1 MARYRLRGLWR
12 DAGGGV
18 SFLLAGSFTS
28 LFAMSALAVDAS
40 SLFIAKRRLQG
51 MADAAAMGS
60 VGATSPQDAVRQVI
74 AGYGADTGSYQARM
88 TGFTPGTYAQD
99 TSLAPSARFQAA
111 AGGGNAVEVTLS
123 QSVPLFFA
131 PILRLPNLGTVNATA
146 RAAKTD
152 LASFALGSTL
162 AGLQGGIGNAMLSSL
177 TGSSI
182 SLSAMSY
189 DALASANIDLLT
201 FSNALRTSE
210 KLQAISY
217 TDTLNAQTT
226 LPLLLRAMASAS
238 TDSTAAA
245 ALNSLAGQVTGGATI
260 TPGKLID
267 LGPMGLNTHVP
278 GNTQIAVNAFSML
291 REILTLANG
300 EQQITMDLGAS
311 VPGIASAR
319 VTLITGARMVNSP
332 WVAVGGDNTVK
343 VYTEQTRLLVNTTVG
358 GILPTGAALINVP
371 FTLDLAQA
379 TASLSSVS
387 CNMGQKPSQAVLA
400 VTPAIGTAWLGTPT
414 PNNLTSLSTSMN
426 VAPANLVTL
435 PLVAGITGYSQIK
448 LGGTSAQTVSF
459 SASDIANRTTKTVS
473 TNDAISS
480 IASSLISN
488 TQLQVNALGLGLS
501 LSPLTAAV
509 GSTLKTAAPSLDGL
523 LNSLTGL
530 LGVGVGQANIRING
544 VRCGVPMLVG

>member
-1 MARYRLRGLWR
+1 
-12 DAGGGV
+12 
-18 SFLLAGSFTS
+18 
-28 LFAMSALAVDAS
+28 
-40 SLFIAKRRLQG
+40 
-51 MADAAAMGS
+51 
-60 VGATSPQDAVRQVI
+60 
-74 AGYGADTGSYQARM
+74 
-88 TGFTPGTYAQD
+88 
-99 TSLAPSARFQAA
+99 
-111 AGGGNAVEVTLS
+111 
-123 QSVPLFFA
+123 
-131 PILRLPNLGTVNATA
+131 
-146 RAAKTD
+146 TD

-201 FSNALRTSE
+201 FSNALRSSE

-291 REILTLANG
+291 REVLTLANG

-332 WVAVGGDNTVK
+332 WVA
-343 VYTEQTRLLVNTTVG
+343 
-358 GILPTGAALINVP
+358 
-371 FTLDLAQA
+371 
-379 TASLSSVS
+379 
-387 CNMGQKPSQAVLA
+387 
-400 VTPAIGTAWLGTPT
+400 
-414 PNNLTSLSTSMN
+414 
-426 VAPANLVTL
+426 
-435 PLVAGITGYSQIK
+435 
-448 LGGTSAQTVSF
+448 
-459 SASDIANRTTKTVS
+459 
-473 TNDAISS
+473 
-480 IASSLISN
+480 
-488 TQLQVNALGLGLS
+488 
-501 LSPLTAAV
+501 
-509 GSTLKTAAPSLDGL
+509 
-523 LNSLTGL
+523 
-530 LGVGVGQANIRING
+530 
-544 VRCGVPMLVG
+544 